1 MALTMTKDLS
11 KFLLDY
17 YVRRVLIF
25 VILYSSRTPGSRQ
38 PSPAEEA
45 LTRPTTLLDP
55 ATHAY
60 HQQHL
65 QHNMFNAS
73 MEQQHHNNQ
82 LNSYHPLMNHQLQ
95 APHMNG
101 VGGMQLPQVIRYN

>member
-1 MALTMTKDLS
+1 M
-11 KFLLDY
+11 F
-17 YVRRVLIF
+17 YVPNVLPLCF
-25 VILYSSRTPGSRQ
+25 YSRTPGSRQ

-45 LTRPTTLLDP
+45 LTLTRPTTLLA

-73 MEQQHHNNQ
+73 MEQHHNNQ
-82 LNSYHPLMNHQLQ
+82 LNSYHPLMNHQMQ

-101 VGGMQLPQVIRYN
+101 VGGMQVQQVIIDCGIARRIVSTTINH